1 MRTTSSRPWTSCPST
16 SSCSWGTTWAA
27 WWRRSLPRGEINT
40 CRERIAERGR
50 RRCALCT
57 GAAQDLATPTETLGR
72 DRHPARVKSLI
83 LMDSCSTVR
92 ADMLLLTEAEKGGPV
107 VSPRNLPFAH
117 TPSSLQAERW
127 PCRLVLVA
135 WTLISLSRPTVPRR
149 PERHAGVVGRGSEPG
164 APQGVPGGA
173 PQARA
178 GKGGGGRNLP
188 VPGCAGDLQGGPHCV
203 RADAQ

>member
-1 MRTTSSRPWTSCPST
+1 MDELSFDEFVLVGHNMGGLVATLV
-16 SSCSWGTTWAA
+16 AA
-27 WWRRSLPRGEINT
+27 
-40 CRERIAERGR
+40 
-50 RRCALCT
+50 
-57 GAAQDLATPTETLGR
+57 
-72 DRHPARVKSLI
+72 RHPARVKSLI